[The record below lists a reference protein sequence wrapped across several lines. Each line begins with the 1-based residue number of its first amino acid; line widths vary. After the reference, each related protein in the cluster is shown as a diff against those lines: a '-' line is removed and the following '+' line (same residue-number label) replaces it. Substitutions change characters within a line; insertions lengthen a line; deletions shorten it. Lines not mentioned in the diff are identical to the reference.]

1 MRRYFRETLMELD
14 RRSKQA
20 LMIATDFILLPIALC
35 LAFFL
40 RSDFQYSWLY
50 FIDNIF
56 LFLAVPILTVPFFI
70 HNGLYRAVLK
80 YMGSQVIIASLKSI
94 TYACVLIGFYVLFT
108 NNTVVS
114 VEVIIIYWFVSN
126 LMTIGTRYIVKALL
140 YSSDLLKKRVAIYG
154 AGRAGAQL
162 IDNLKA
168 SSEYIPVAIFDDSK
182 NKWGTVVNSILIY
195 TECDLYSLH

>member
-1 MRRYFRETLMELD
+1 
-14 RRSKQA
+14 
-20 LMIATDFILLPIALC
+20 MIVTDFILLPVALY
-35 LAFFL
+35 LSFL
-40 RSDFQYSWLY
+40 LRGGLQYSSFY
-50 FIDNIF
+50 FKDNII
-56 LFLAVPILTVPFFI
+56 LLLAVPVLTIPFFI
-70 HNGLYRAVLK
+70 RNGLYRAVLK

-94 TYACVLIGFYVLFT
+94 TYACVLIGFYILFT

-114 VEVIIIYWFVSN
+114 IEVIIIYWFVSN

-168 SSEYIPVAIFDDSK
+168 SSEYIPIAIFDDSK
-182 NKWGTVVNSILIY
+182 NKWGTVINSILIY
-195 TECDLYSLH
+195 NPEDMEQVLKQKKIN